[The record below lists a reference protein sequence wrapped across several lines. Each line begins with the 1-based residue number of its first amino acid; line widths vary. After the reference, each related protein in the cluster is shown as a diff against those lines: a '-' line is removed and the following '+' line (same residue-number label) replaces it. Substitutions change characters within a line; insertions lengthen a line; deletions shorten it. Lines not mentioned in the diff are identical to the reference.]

1 MSDVKWTR
9 GPWLKHG
16 ARIIGP
22 HPKDD
27 GRQRHIA
34 TAIHDK
40 GTYREEREANAN
52 LIAAAPELYEALE
65 IMTRWVNEGGHNGEN
80 ESINDICKMGEQ
92 ACAKARGEQ

>member
-52 LIAAAPELYEALE
+52 LIAAAPELYEALSL
-65 IMTRWVNEGGHNGEN
+65 IH
-80 ESINDICKMGEQ
+80 I
-92 ACAKARGEQ
+92 